1 MKSLQKNKAG
11 YGWVVICS
19 IIFVMMGCATG
30 EKMEPLPTTVVPQN
44 LVKEI
49 AVKASEEGK
58 KVIIEGATPLPYTFF
73 RIIPQPLQ
81 LVVDIPEAELAP
93 AVTTPIAVGDEVIDE
108 ITAVQHEGGVEV
120 TISLNKLVKYQVQ
133 KERNFLYID
142 MGKHG
147 PLLTEEEEKKA
158 DIEIVKEVPPPIKE
172 EAITKVLP
180 PAQNLVDVVADS
192 SQQDRIILQL
202 KADGTVGDYNT
213 FELKKPTRLVIDLW
227 KVKRKFGK
235 KELTI
240 NSPYLKKVR
249 LGDHPKKVRVVL
261 DCPRETL
268 PSHRIDRIGSKL
280 VVVLGK
286 KGAVAEAIPAD
297 LKKEEVAKEEK
308 TGVTKEEAKG
318 APLPV
323 AITGELT
330 GIDFKQ
336 LEDKSRIIISTPIKA
351 PYEVKE
357 GPENTVLVEVKGM
370 TVPPKLSR
378 PLDTQ
383 EFSSPVSIITP
394 LNVVV
399 GGQKSA
405 QISVKLR
412 KMVAYDVKQE
422 NDMIYV
428 DFERT
433 EEFKGEEKPKP
444 IEVVTVKK
452 APTEEVAAE
461 PREVPEEEPVKKVEP
476 EKKEAVTPPTPK
488 AEPTISP
495 AGAMEKVYTGKKITL
510 DFKDADID
518 NILRL
523 FAEVSDLNIITT
535 EEVKGTVTIRLVDVP
550 WDQALDVVLD
560 AKNLGMEK
568 IGNVIRIAPYETIQK
583 DREAKA
589 KALKAQEELAPF
601 VSELIPVNYG
611 EAADLASKVKELLS
625 EGGSITVDERTN
637 TLILKDT
644 QVKVD
649 KAKELVRRLDT
660 QTPQILIQAQII
672 EASTAFSRELG
683 IQWGGRARN
692 PSGTQYAGG
701 GLETINGEELVV
713 DLPAAATTGTGGMLQ
728 FFISNLKNTKYLSI
742 QISAL
747 EDQGRGRIL
756 ASPRITTLD
765 HKEAYIEQGLRVP
778 YPKSISEE
786 GELGYE
792 YIEANLKLTVT
803 PHVTGD
809 GFVRMEIQVNKDS
822 PDFKQT
828 VGLGVP
834 SIDKKEAK
842 TEVLVR
848 DGEVVVIGGIYTH
861 EQSGPNIS
869 GVPFLYKIPLVGW
882 LFHKRSRSDNRKE
895 LLIFITPSIVQPR
908 RIAVP

>member
-19 IIFVMMGCATG
+19 VIMIMTGCATSK
-30 EKMEPLPTTVVPQN
+30 KMEPLPTTVVPQN

-49 AVKASEEGK
+49 AVKTSEEGK

-73 RIIPQPLQ
+73 RIIPSPLQ
-81 LVVDIPEAELAP
+81 LVVDIPEAELAS
-93 AVTTPIAVGDEVIDE
+93 AVTTPIAVGDEVIDK
-108 ITAVQHEGGVEV
+108 ITAVQREGGVEV
-120 TISLNKLVKYQVQ
+120 SISLNKLVKYQVQ
-133 KERNFLYID
+133 KEGNFLYID

-147 PLLTEEEEKKA
+147 PLLAEEDKKKA
-158 DIEIVKEVPPPIKE
+158 DIEIVKEMPPPIKE
-172 EAITKVLP
+172 EVITKALP

-202 KADGTVGDYNT
+202 KTDGTLGDYNT
-213 FELKKPTRLVIDLW
+213 FDLKKPTRLIIDLW
-227 KVKRKFGK
+227 KVKRRFGK
-235 KELTI
+235 KAVLI
-240 NSPYLKKVR
+240 NSPYLKRVR
-249 LGDHPKKVRVVL
+249 LGDHPDKVRVVL
-261 DCPRETL
+261 DVPMEAL
-268 PSHRIDRIGSKL
+268 PSHRVDRIGSNL
-280 VVVLGK
+280 VIVLGK
-286 KGAVAEAIPAD
+286 KEAVAEAVPMEPQ
-297 LKKEEVAKEEK
+297 KEVVTEE
-308 TGVTKEEAKG
+308 KEEAKV

-336 LEDKSRIIISTPIKA
+336 LEDKSRIIISTPTKA

-357 GPENTVLVEVKGM
+357 GPENTVLVEVKGI

-383 EFSSPVSIITP
+383 EFASPVSMITP
-394 LNVVV
+394 LNVAV

-405 QISVKLR
+405 RISVKLR

-422 NDMIYV
+422 DDRIYV
-428 DFERT
+428 DFVRT

-444 IEVVTVKK
+444 IEVVTVEKT
-452 APTEEVAAE
+452 PTEEVTAE
-461 PREVPEEEPVKKVEP
+461 PGEVSEEEEPVKKVEP
-476 EKKEAVTPPTPK
+476 EKKEEVTAPTPK
-488 AEPTISP
+488 AEPTIPP
-495 AGAMEKVYTGKKITL
+495 AGEMEKVYTGKKITL

-550 WDQALDVVLD
+550 WDQALDIVLD

-568 IGNVIRIAPYETIQK
+568 IGNVIRIAPYEKIQK

-660 QTPQILIQAQII
+660 QTPQVLIQAQII
-672 EASTAFSRELG
+672 EASTDFSRELG
-683 IQWGGRARN
+683 IQWGGRADVN
-692 PSGTQYAGG
+692 KKDTTSMIKG
-701 GLETINGEELVV
+701 GLETLNDPENELVV
-713 DLPAAATTGTGGMLQ
+713 DLPAAVGTGAGGAIE
-728 FFISNLKNTKYLSI
+728 FAIANIKNLNHLKA
-742 QISAL
+742 QITAM
-747 EDQGRGRIL
+747 EEKGQGRIIS
-756 ASPRITTLD
+756 SPRITTLD
-765 HKEAYIEQGLRVP
+765 HKEASIEQGLRVP
-778 YPKSISEE
+778 YPASVSAQ

-792 YIEANLKLTVT
+792 FIEANLKLTVT

-809 GFVRMEIQVNKDS
+809 GFVRMEIIVKKDS
-822 PDFKQT
+822 PDFSSS
-828 VGLGVP
+828 VGGVP

-842 TEVLVR
+842 TEVLVK
-848 DGEVVVIGGIYTH
+848 DGEVVVIGGIYQF
-861 EQSGPNIS
+861 EKSGPTIR
-869 GVPFLYKIPLVGW
+869 GVPFLYKIPLLGW
-882 LFHKRSRSDNRKE
+882 LFQKRSKSETKKE
-895 LLIFITPSIVQPR
+895 LLIFIAPSIVQPR
-908 RIAVP
+908 RIAAP